1 MKLIK
6 TWFKREIEI
15 TPKEIED
22 LYNFPVFNHHLIV
35 KRFMEKIAEIELIEK
50 SNIEIK
56 NQ

>member
-50 SNIEIK
+50 SSIEIE